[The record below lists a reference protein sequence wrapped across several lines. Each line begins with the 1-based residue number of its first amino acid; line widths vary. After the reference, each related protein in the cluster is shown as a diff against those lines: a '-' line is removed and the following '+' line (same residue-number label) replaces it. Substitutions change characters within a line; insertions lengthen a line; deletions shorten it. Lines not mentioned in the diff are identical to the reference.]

1 MQMEVVHIVDVIM
14 GKSDG
19 GKKGGKSLQL
29 CPYFPATPLSQYD
42 EYHK

>member
-19 GKKGGKSLQL
+19 GAKRGEVTAIMSI
-29 CPYFPATPLSQYD
+29 FPCYASEPI
-42 EYHK
+42 